1 MVTNFSRYERCSLYV
16 GKTALR
22 GGMIGSG
29 IGLLP
34 GLGGAMAD
42 WLAYGSTVAS
52 NPNEEFGGGN
62 VRGVVGAEG
71 ANNSQKASS
80 FIPTV
85 LFGIPG
91 APFAAILMGL
101 FLYLGIDSR
110 FTRYF
115 L

>member
-1 MVTNFSRYERCSLYV
+1 
-16 GKTALR
+16 
-22 GGMIGSG
+22 MIGSF

-42 WLAYGSTVAS
+42 WLAYGATVAS
-52 NPNEEFGGGN
+52 NPKEKFGNGN

-71 ANNSQKASS
+71 ANNAQKAAS

-91 APFAAILMGL
+91 ASFRRDTDGTVLVPGH
-101 FLYLGIDSR
+101 
-110 FTRYF
+110 
-115 L
+115 